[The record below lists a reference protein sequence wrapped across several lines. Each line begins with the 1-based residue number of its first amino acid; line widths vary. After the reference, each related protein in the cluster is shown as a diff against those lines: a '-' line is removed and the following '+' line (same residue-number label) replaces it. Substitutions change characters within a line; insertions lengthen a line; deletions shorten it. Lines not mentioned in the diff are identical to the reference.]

1 MSQNEEP
8 LCYQNKDYIHW
19 RANYESSSSNLWKY
33 LLLCVQ
39 NVRSKWVEERVCTC
53 LWWEIIFLFVLTI
66 KEIEVKLKHIGK
78 SVQENVAHPNLIQDR
93 WSMKWSSHFRLPYL
107 CRFGFI
113 IEEEK
118 ICMQGEVQFIRYD
131 NYFTCWTSCQKHKLL
146 FETFCRYALY
156 YILYKNNTLLER
168 LWSLF
173 AMSYCKQPHNLH
185 HPYYSLSV

>member
-1 MSQNEEP
+1 M
-8 LCYQNKDYIHW
+8 
-19 RANYESSSSNLWKY
+19 
-33 LLLCVQ
+33 
-39 NVRSKWVEERVCTC
+39 CTC
-53 LWWEIIFLFVLTI
+53 LWKEIIFLFVLTI